1 MFPHLG
7 AKYCWAGNQMF
18 PQLDRELHFGFQ
30 RNGSLVVARCDDDSK
45 TEPSPTITL
54 TLTRTLTRTPTPTL
68 TLTLTLSLTRCED
81 DRKTLQELLE
91 RGEKNGVKNLRI
103 IEQER
108 HGKMHGRCTAD
119 ARQMHGRCTADTTCG
134 LGCTPWSLP

>member
-1 MFPHLG
+1 
-7 AKYCWAGNQMF
+7 MF

-54 TLTRTLTRTPTPTL
+54 TRTPTPTPTPTPTL

-108 HGKMHGRCTAD
+108 HGRCTAD
-119 ARQMHGRCTADTTCG
+119 ARQILHAA
-134 LGCTPWSLP
+134 